1 MKRGEADFLETIFSK
16 VDRQEEL
23 TKEDALTLLEIDDYS
38 SDFYRLLSKANE
50 LSRKEYGNRGYT
62 MKLQS
67 R

>member
-1 MKRGEADFLETIFSK
+1 MKRGEADILETIFSK